1 MRARPPRFAMRLA
14 PLLCLLLISASLAAD
29 QHERRSAQGSG
40 LTLEQRDHALLDRQL
55 AALTPQRPGKPD
67 LYVLGFAGDG
77 EEDVFRNEVVY
88 LKSLF
93 ERRFGARGHVV
104 TLINH
109 PDSLGKAPHPLA
121 TYESLYDALAR
132 IGKTMDRDQDLLLL
146 YLTMHGT
153 EDHELAVQLQ
163 PMIEDWLTPEDLH
176 DALDD
181 AGIRNRVVVISAC
194 YSGGFVPA
202 LRNPDTLLVTAARAD
217 RASFGCGTESE
228 ATYFGRA
235 WLVDGLNRTTN
246 FIAAY
251 DIASTL
257 IAKRERKED
266 FEPSL
271 PQIDIGARIG
281 KRLQAWET
289 ELAPGKP
296 VPYPYATAT
305 VKSGKRKASAL

>member
-1 MRARPPRFAMRLA
+1 MRLA
-14 PLLCLLLISASLAAD
+14 PLLCVLLLSTSLAAD
-29 QHERRSAQGSG
+29 RRAPGSV
-40 LTLEQRDHALLDRQL
+40 LDRQAAPEARDYALLHRDL
-55 AALTPQRPGKPD
+55 AALAPQRPGKPD

-93 ERRFGARGHVV
+93 ERRFGAGGHVV
-104 TLINH
+104 TLVNH
-109 PDSLGKAPHPLA
+109 ADSLGKAPAPLA
-121 TYESLYDALAR
+121 TYDNLYDALQR
-132 IGKTMDRDQDLLLL
+132 IGKAMDRDQDLLLL

-153 EDHELAVQLQ
+153 EDHELAIQLQ
-163 PMIEDWLTPEDLH
+163 PTLQDWLTPEDLRT
-176 DALDD
+176 ALDD
-181 AGIRNRVVVISAC
+181 AGIGNRIVVISAC

-202 LRNPDTLLVTAARAD
+202 LRSPDTLLVTAARAD

-251 DIASTL
+251 DIASQL
-257 IAKRERKED
+257 IARRERQED

-271 PQIDIGARIG
+271 PQIDVGARIG
-281 KRLQAWET
+281 KRLQAWESD
-289 ELAPGKP
+289 LAPGKP
-296 VPYPYATAT
+296 VPYPYAASD
-305 VKSGKRKASAL
+305 VKPRPANAL

>member
-1 MRARPPRFAMRLA
+1 MRLI
-14 PLLCLLLISASLAAD
+14 PLLLVLLLSTSLAAD
-29 QHERRSAQGSG
+29 RAKPGSAADPDQ
-40 LTLEQRDHALLDRQL
+40 ALLDRDHIL
-55 AALTPQRPGKPD
+55 LERDFSALLPQRPGKPD

-77 EEDVFRNEVVY
+77 EENVFRNEVVY

-93 ERRFGARGHVV
+93 ERRFGAQGRVL

-109 PDSLGKAPHPLA
+109 PDSLRNSPEALA
-121 TYESLYDALAR
+121 TYDNLYDSLAR
-132 IGKTMDRDQDLLLL
+132 IGKIMDRDQDLLLL

-163 PMIEDWLTPEDLH
+163 PMIEDWLTPEDLRI
-176 DALDD
+176 ALGD
-181 AGIRNRVVVISAC
+181 AGIRNRIVVISAC

-202 LRNPDTLLVTAARAD
+202 LRGPDTLMVTAARAD
-217 RASFGCGTESE
+217 RASFGCGSESE

-251 DIASTL
+251 DIASTF
-257 IAKRERKED
+257 IARRERRED

-271 PQIDIGARIG
+271 PQIDVGARIG
-281 KRLQAWET
+281 KRLQAWEAS
-289 ELAPGKP
+289 LAPGKP
-296 VPYPYATAT
+296 VAYPYTAAT
-305 VKSGKRKASAL
+305 GKPRPAKAL

>member
-1 MRARPPRFAMRLA
+1 MTRAGPSIAMRLV
-14 PLLCLLLISASLAAD
+14 PLLCLLALSGSLAAD
-29 QHERRSAQGSG
+29 RPKLVEAGPASSVA
-40 LTLEQRDHALLDRQL
+40 ERDHALLEREL
-55 AALTPQRPGKPD
+55 AALEPQRPGHPD

-93 ERRFGARGHVV
+93 ERRFDARGRVA

-109 PDSLGKAPHPLA
+109 PDSLDKAPAPLA
-121 TYESLYDALAR
+121 TYDNLYDALAA
-132 IGKTMDRDQDLLLL
+132 IGRKMDREQDVLLL

-163 PMIEDWLTPEDLH
+163 PMLEDWLTPEDVRV
-176 DALDD
+176 ALDD
-181 AGIRNRVVVISAC
+181 AGIRNRVIAISAC

-202 LRNPDTLLVTAARAD
+202 LRSPDTLVVTAARGD

-235 WLVDGLNRTTN
+235 WLADGLNRTTN
-246 FIAAY
+246 FVAAY
-251 DIASTL
+251 DIATRE
-257 IAKRERKED
+257 IARREKSED

-271 PQIDIGARIG
+271 PQLDVGARIG
-281 KRLQAWET
+281 KRLQAWESG
-289 ELAPGKP
+289 LHAGGP
-296 VPYPYATAT
+296 VPYPHVA
-305 VKSGKRKASAL
+305 KSGKRDAKAGL

>member
-1 MRARPPRFAMRLA
+1 MRLA
-14 PLLCLLLISASLAAD
+14 PLLLLLLLSAPLAAD
-29 QHERRSAQGSG
+29 QPKSTVAPDQT
-40 LTLEQRDHALLDRQL
+40 LTERDHALLERDF
-55 AALTPQRPGKPD
+55 AALSPQRPGKPD

-77 EEDVFRNEVVY
+77 EENVFRNEVVF

-93 ERRFGARGHVV
+93 ERRFGAQGRVL

-109 PDSLGKAPHPLA
+109 PDSLGKSPRALA
-121 TYESLYDALAR
+121 TYDNLYDSLAR
-132 IGKTMDRDQDLLLL
+132 IGETMDRDQDLLLL

-163 PMIEDWLTPEDLH
+163 PVLEDWLTPEDLRT
-176 DALDD
+176 ALDD
-181 AGIRNRVVVISAC
+181 AGIRNRIVVISAC

-202 LRNPDTLLVTAARAD
+202 LRGPDTLVVTAARAD
-217 RASFGCGTESE
+217 RASFGCGSASE

-251 DIASTL
+251 DIASGL
-257 IAKRERKED
+257 IAQRERRED

-271 PQIDIGARIG
+271 PQIDVGTRIG

-289 ELAPGKP
+289 GLAPGKP
-296 VPYPYATAT
+296 VPYPYAAA
-305 VKSGKRKASAL
+305 KNGKRKAAAL